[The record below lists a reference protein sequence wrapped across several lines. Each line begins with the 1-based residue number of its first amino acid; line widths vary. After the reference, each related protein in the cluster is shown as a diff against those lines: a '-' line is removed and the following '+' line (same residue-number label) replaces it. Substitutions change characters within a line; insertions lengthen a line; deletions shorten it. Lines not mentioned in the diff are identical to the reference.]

1 MSGAAELVGSA
12 GPSLSGMSVL
22 SRSDAIESHTHTHTH
37 THTYT
42 QSDLHVQ
49 ITFVSAQDVEP
60 NECGRSFWGW
70 DSK

>member
-37 THTYT
+37 TQGILK
-42 QSDLHVQ
+42 QSASGGEEV
-49 ITFVSAQDVEP
+49 DVEVD
-60 NECGRSFWGW
+60 EGV
-70 DSK
+70 